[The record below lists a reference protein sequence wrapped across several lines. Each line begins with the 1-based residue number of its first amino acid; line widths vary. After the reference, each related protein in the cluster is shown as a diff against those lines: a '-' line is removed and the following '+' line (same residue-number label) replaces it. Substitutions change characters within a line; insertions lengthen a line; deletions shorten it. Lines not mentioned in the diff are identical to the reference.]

1 MNIKELKSSLGDYA
15 KDVKINLGNI
25 LNLENS
31 ENSQSQILGAALA
44 CAYATKEKK
53 LIQALENEAATILTK
68 EELNASKIAA
78 TLMAMNN
85 IYYRFLHLISDQSYA
100 KLPVGLRMQ
109 GIVNNGIN
117 IKDFEF
123 YSLAVSVLNG
133 CGMCVDSHVKQ
144 LEKHGMSPTQIQLA
158 AKIAAVI
165 NSTAQALA
173 IN

>member
-1 MNIKELKSSLGDYA
+1 
-15 KDVKINLGNI
+15 
-25 LNLENS
+25 
-31 ENSQSQILGAALA
+31 
-44 CAYATKEKK
+44 
-53 LIQALENEAATILTK
+53 
-68 EELNASKIAA
+68 
-78 TLMAMNN
+78 
-85 IYYRFLHLISDQSYA
+85 
-100 KLPVGLRMQ
+100 MQ